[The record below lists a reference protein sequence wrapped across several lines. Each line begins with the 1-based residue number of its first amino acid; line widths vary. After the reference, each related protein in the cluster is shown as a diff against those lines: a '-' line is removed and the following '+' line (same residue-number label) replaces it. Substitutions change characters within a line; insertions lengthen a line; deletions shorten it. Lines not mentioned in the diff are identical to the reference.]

1 VHPIDRDL
9 AVRLATAAGTTL
21 VALGLEAPQPSPLVS
36 QPHSVGLSDLAN
48 SVVFAA
54 ADAVDLAPKAVR
66 PAVVAAFAQAQ
77 KLGLTVDALLPELAR
92 SPKPAARK

>member
-1 VHPIDRDL
+1 
-9 AVRLATAAGTTL
+9 
-21 VALGLEAPQPSPLVS
+21 
-36 QPHSVGLSDLAN
+36 LAN